1 MVARRLIQPGRRP
14 IDSAADPVA
23 VESSPYG
30 GAGSFLSG
38 TAQAAPDAQFL
49 FIADALP
56 VLIAFVDA
64 DERYRYANLTCC
76 AWLGLP
82 RGSLLGRTVREVVGE
97 PVYATLRPHIARALA
112 GQSSSY
118 ERPLEISGH
127 GRREI
132 QATCIPHPEPDGRVA
147 GFSVLAVDITERKQ
161 AEAARRESEGMLR
174 LAVEAT
180 DLGLWDYDIRSGAL
194 VWSGRLREMFGLRPE
209 EPVSYQRYV
218 AGLHPDD
225 HDQVLAAY
233 EQACVSG
240 AEGRFGREHRILL
253 PDGGIRWVYGA
264 GQILFDED
272 GRPVRAIGTVRD
284 ITERKQAEET
294 QRASHD
300 RIAEI
305 LESIDD
311 AFFALDHQWRFT
323 YVNRH
328 CERLWGRKRDA
339 LLGRVMWEAFP
350 QVLGSEPYRAYLKVA
365 AERQPLRI
373 ETVAVTID
381 RPIDLAVYPS
391 PSGLSVYFRDISER
405 RQGEERQ
412 RLLMAELDHR
422 VKNTLAAIQSMVTQS
437 AAAGHS
443 TREFIGALQGRIAS
457 MGRAHSLL
465 TQSRW
470 EGASLRRVIAD
481 ELRPFDA
488 PGGSHAIVGG
498 EDMLLRPK
506 AATAISMVIHELTT
520 NSAKYGA
527 LSRPEGR
534 VSVSWQIAGEPGTED
549 LRLEWVETGGPPV
562 APPERR
568 GFGTMLIERTLAYE
582 FGGAADLDFA
592 PGGLRCRIAV
602 PLPRVAVR
610 RTQPAAGAADG
621 GKPKKK
627 APRADLSGA
636 RVLVV
641 EDSMLV
647 ALDLEAALAAAGAE
661 VIGPATRLDEALDLA
676 RRERLDAAVL
686 DINLDGEPVFP
697 VAEALLRRTV
707 PVLFST
713 GYDSRSM
720 LPEAMRRFPTVQKPF
735 SGETLVRAL
744 KEALARS
751 DPD

>member
-1 MVARRLIQPGRRP
+1 MSPAGEPTVAEQFLHRGAR
-14 IDSAADPVA
+14 
-23 VESSPYG
+23 VEGPS
-30 GAGSFLSG
+30 SG
-38 TAQAAPDAQFL
+38 TEQAAPEAQL
-49 FIADALP
+49 ARIIDALP
-56 VLIAFVDA
+56 VLIAFIDA
-64 DERYRYANLTCC
+64 DERYRFANLTCSL
-76 AWLGLP
+76 WLGLP
-82 RGSLLGRTVREVVGE
+82 RDAILGRTVREVVGE
-97 PVYATLRPHIARALA
+97 STYRLLRPHIERALA
-112 GQSSSY
+112 GESSSY
-118 ERPLEISGH
+118 ERPLEMPGDI
-127 GRREI
+127 RREL
-132 QATCIPHPEPDGRVA
+132 QATCVPHRAADGRVA
-147 GFSVLAVDITERKQ
+147 GFSVVAVDITERKR
-161 AEAARRESEGMLR
+161 AEAARRESERMLR

-194 VWSGRLREMFGLRPE
+194 TWSGRLREMFGLRPE
-209 EPVSYQRYV
+209 EPVSYERYV
-218 AGLHPDD
+218 AGLYPEDR
-225 HDQVLAAY
+225 DQMIAAY
-233 EQACVSG
+233 RQACG
-240 AEGRFGREHRILL
+240 PGGDGRFGREHRILL
-253 PDGGIRWVYGA
+253 PEGGIRWVYGA

-272 GRPVRAIGTVRD
+272 GQPVRAIGTVRD
-284 ITERKQAEET
+284 ITERKQAEAA

-300 RIAEI
+300 RIVEI

-328 CERLWGRKRDA
+328 CERLWGRRRDE

-350 QVLGSEPYRAYLKVA
+350 QILGSEPYRAYLKVA

-373 ETVAVTID
+373 ETVAVTIN
-381 RPIDLAVYPS
+381 RPVDLAIYPS

-412 RLLMAELDHR
+412 KLLMAELDHR

-443 TREFIGALQGRIAS
+443 IADFISALQGRIAS

-470 EGASLRRVIAD
+470 EGASLRRVVAD
-481 ELRPFDA
+481 ELRPFEA
-488 PGGSHAIVGG
+488 PNGSHAVIDGN
-498 EDMLLRPK
+498 DMLLKPK
-506 AATAISMVIHELTT
+506 AATAISMVVHELTT

-527 LSRPEGR
+527 LSRAEGR
-534 VSVSWQIAGEPGTED
+534 VSVRWRIAGEAD
-549 LRLEWVETGGPPV
+549 AAVLRLEWAESGGPPV

-592 PGGLRCRIAV
+592 PEGLRCRIAV
-602 PLPRVAVR
+602 PLARVAVR
-610 RTQPAAGAADG
+610 RTPPAGAEDG

-627 APRADLSGA
+627 APRADLAGA

-647 ALDLEAALAAAGAE
+647 ALDVETALAAAGAE

-676 RRERLDAAVL
+676 RREQLDAAVL

-697 VAEALLRRTV
+697 VAEALLRRMV
-707 PVLFST
+707 PILFST
-713 GYDSRSM
+713 GYDGSSM
-720 LPEAMRRFPTVQKPF
+720 LPEAMRRIPTVQKPF
-735 SGETLVRAL
+735 SGEMLVRTL
-744 KEALARS
+744 KEALAGPG
-751 DPD
+751 PD